1 MRILL
6 IMPDAH
12 MHKLRLGP
20 YLRSMRE
27 APLTLTTLAALVP
40 DDPEIEVKIVDGSV
54 DRIPL
59 DDPADL
65 VGISVITGCAPS
77 AYAIAR
83 HYRLRGTPV
92 VLGGVHVSVLPG
104 EEMCIRDSQIDRRV
118 EDALVVVIESED
130 KAALNRDAATVQHV
144 HEVFVSV
151 SYTHLD
157 VYKRQTQH
165 VMEMF
170 RRSLPIGNERSRLDL
185 SLIHI

>member
-65 VGISVITGCAPS
+65 VGISVITGCAP
-77 AYAIAR
+77 
-83 HYRLRGTPV
+83 
-92 VLGGVHVSVLPG
+92 
-104 EEMCIRDSQIDRRV
+104 
-118 EDALVVVIESED
+118 
-130 KAALNRDAATVQHV
+130 
-144 HEVFVSV
+144 
-151 SYTHLD
+151 
-157 VYKRQTQH
+157 
-165 VMEMF
+165 
-170 RRSLPIGNERSRLDL
+170 
-185 SLIHI
+185 